1 MKIRIIL
8 PAALTICC
16 LSALLIAPSSINAQN
31 NVVIFGPNRDS
42 TLPYT
47 TRTKRPGARL
57 NTYSFFAKL
66 PNNKAVAELQVIYPQ
81 GFRGIFD
88 ESIEIVNRQT
98 KKKYAIQETIVDKE
112 VGSIRYVFK
121 EAIAAAPN
129 NELELIVTGVSN
141 PSDSGMYRIQA
152 QALGTE
158 ANPLFKFLG
167 QWLVDIY
174 N

>member
-1 MKIRIIL
+1 MNIRGIL

-16 LSALLIAPSSINAQN
+16 LSYLGIAPLSVKAQN
-31 NVVIFGPNRDS
+31 NIVIFGAGRDS

-66 PNNKAVAELQVIYPQ
+66 PSNKAVAEFQVIYPQ

-88 ESIEIVNRQT
+88 ESVEIVNRQT
-98 KKKYAIQETIVDKE
+98 KKKYDIQETIVDKE
-112 VGSIRYVFK
+112 VGSTRYVFK

-129 NELELIVTGVSN
+129 NELELVVKGVSN